1 MGPLTMGG
9 IAAAHRRYPVAVHED
24 VGAVR
29 RAVRA
34 LAATVPGLQDGEPEL
49 VATELATNL
58 LRHAVAGG
66 YLLVRALPGG
76 VELIAVDRGPGLPAP
91 VLDSLAAGAHPAP
104 PVLRG
109 GGLGVGLA
117 TVQRRAELFDYYST
131 AQGTAILARLCAAA
145 AQAPARAAAAAGEW
159 RWSGVNVPL
168 GGAGPSGDGWAVS
181 AETRLAAVVVDGL
194 GHGPEAAAAAQSA
207 LTAFEHW
214 HAPVRKG
221 SGYTQDQS
229 AALIEQ
235 THQAMRGTRGGVL
248 GACLIDPNTDELL
261 FTGVGNIHGRILAA
275 GKHHHLISRP
285 GTLGTELP
293 VPRAHATV
301 HAWAPGST
309 LVLAS
314 DGIDTRWDPS
324 AHPGLLRRHPAV
336 VAAVIHR
343 DHTRGTDDATVLVV
357 KDNRDNAAKGG

>member
-1 MGPLTMGG
+1 MTG
-9 IAAAHRRYPVAVHED
+9 IAAAHRRYPVVVQED

-34 LAATVPGLQDGEPEL
+34 LAATVPGLLDGEPEL

-58 LRHAVAGG
+58 LRHAAEGG
-66 YLLVRALPGG
+66 YLLVRALSDG
-76 VELIAVDRGPGLPAP
+76 VELIAVDRGPGLPASA
-91 VLDSLAAGAHPAP
+91 LDSLAAGTQPALP
-104 PVLRG
+104 PLRG

-117 TVQRRAELFDYYST
+117 TVRRRAELFDYYSST
-131 AQGTAILARLCAAA
+131 QGTVILARLCAAA
-145 AQAPARAAAAAGEW
+145 APVAAKAAAGQW
-159 RWSGVNVPL
+159 RWGAVNVPL

-181 AETRLAAVVVDGL
+181 AGTRLAAVVVDGL

-214 HAPVRKG
+214 HVPVRNA
-221 SGYTQDQS
+221 SGHTQDQT

-248 GACLIDPNTDELL
+248 GACLIDPDKDELL

-275 GKHHHLISRP
+275 GKHNHLLSRP

-293 VPRAHATV
+293 VPRARATV
-301 HAWAPGST
+301 HAWAPGSV

-314 DGIDTRWDPS
+314 DGIDTRWDPA

-336 VAAVIHR
+336 LAAVIHR

-357 KDNRDNAAKGG
+357 KDTRTETAKDGR